1 MKATYIA
8 YRDTKSFSKLLLDYL
23 DQKESVKPFFGNT
36 PDMAGFRKQIEQKK
50 GKTNRTLLVESL
62 RTQYGGLLA
71 QSPQVAEAISSL
83 NDENTYTVTT
93 GHQLNIFT
101 GPLYFIFKIVSAIRL
116 ARDLKAEFPDKNFV
130 PVYWMA
136 TEDHDFAEI
145 NHTKLSGKKIAW
157 DTPAVSATGRMSTES
172 MEEVVRTYQNF
183 LGLSDNSEKLA
194 KLVEAAYLGHQTL
207 ADATRYLVDG
217 LFGEYGLVIFDADRP
232 ELKQVFAPIMGRDI
246 QQSGSYQAI
255 MDTSAKLEEAGYKS
269 QVQPR
274 EINFFYLTDTYRERI
289 VKLNDGRYEVLR
301 KDQYFADDDALR
313 QAINETPERF
323 SPNVVMRP
331 VYQELILP
339 NLAYIGGGAEIA
351 YWLQLK
357 SVFDDYGVDFPILVP
372 RNSAIVT
379 DDSLAVKILRLDLTF
394 RSIFKGTEELKNEYV
409 RRQTKHRLN
418 LKDEWMEFNAIFAK
432 IKLRAHK
439 IDPTLGPSTD
449 AVKARLK
456 KAINNLERKLLKADK
471 HNHEDA
477 LIQID
482 RIKDKL
488 FPGGELQERSENF
501 GLLYVKHGDQLV
513 EELLKH
519 FKPLDFQFSIIY

>member
-8 YRDTKSFSKLLLDYL
+8 YKDTKSFSKLLLDYL
-23 DQKESVKPFFGNT
+23 DRKESVRPFFGNT
-36 PDMAGFRKQIEQKK
+36 PDMAGFAAQLAEKA
-50 GKTNRTLLVESL
+50 GKTDRPLLVNSLHAQYGTLLERSPEVAQAIDSL
-62 RTQYGGLLA
+62 AG
-71 QSPQVAEAISSL
+71 
-83 NDENTYTVTT
+83 ENTYTVTT
-93 GHQLNIFT
+93 GHQLNVFT

-116 ARDLKAEFPDKNFV
+116 ARDLKAEFPDKDFV

-145 NHTKLSGKKIAW
+145 NHTRLSGKKIEW
-157 DTPAVSATGRMSTES
+157 DTPAVSATGRMSTAS

-183 LGLSDNSEKLA
+183 LGLSDNSEKLS
-194 KLVEAAYLGHQTL
+194 KLVEEAYLGHSTL
-207 ADATRYLVDG
+207 AGATRYLVNG
-217 LFGEYGLVIFDADRP
+217 LFGQYGLVIIDADQP
-232 ELKQVFAPIMGRDI
+232 ELKRAFASIMTQDI
-246 QQSGSYQAI
+246 QQSRSYEAI
-255 MDTSAKLEEAGYKS
+255 VETSAKLEEAGYKA

-274 EINFFYLTDTYRERI
+274 EINFFYLTDSYRERI
-289 VKLNDGRYEVLR
+289 VKLDDGRYEVLR
-301 KDQYFADDDALR
+301 KGVYFDDDQAL
-313 QAINETPERF
+313 QAAIEAHPERF
-323 SPNVVMRP
+323 SPNVVTRP
-331 VYQELILP
+331 LYQEVILP
-339 NLAYIGGGAEIA
+339 NLAYIGGGAEMA

-357 SVFDDYGVDFPILVP
+357 TAFDQYGVLFPILVP

-379 DDSLAVKILRLDLTF
+379 DDSFSVKILRLDLTF

-432 IKLRAHK
+432 LKLRAHK

-456 KAINNLERKLLKADK
+456 KAINNLEKKLLKADK

-477 LIQID
+477 LIHIE
-482 RIKDKL
+482 RIKNHL

-501 GLLYVKHGDQLV
+501 GLLYVKHGDALV
-513 EELLKH
+513 EELLTH
-519 FKPLDFQFSIIY
+519 FKPLEFQFSIIY

>member
-8 YRDTKSFSKLLLDYL
+8 YKDTKSFSKLLLDYL
-23 DQKESVKPFFGNT
+23 DQKESVQPFFGNA
-36 PDMAGFRKQIEQKK
+36 PDLNGFAAQIAEKQ
-50 GKTNRTLLVESL
+50 GKTDRELLVSSL
-62 RTQYGGLLA
+62 RAQYGTLLA
-71 QSPQVAEAISSL
+71 QSPRVAEAIDSL
-83 NDENTYTVTT
+83 ASENTFTVTT
-93 GHQLNIFT
+93 GHQLNVFT
-101 GPLYFIFKIVSAIRL
+101 GPLYFVFKIISAIRL
-116 ARDLKAEFPDKNFV
+116 TQDLKAEFPEKNFV

-145 NHTKLSGKKIAW
+145 NHTRLSGKKITW
-157 DTPAVSATGRMSTES
+157 DTPAVSATGRMSTAS

-183 LGLSDNSEKLA
+183 LGLSDNSEKLS
-194 KLVEAAYLGHQTL
+194 KLVEEAYLGHDTL
-207 ADATRYLVDG
+207 ADATRYLVNG
-217 LFGEYGLVIFDADRP
+217 LFGHYGLVILDADRP
-232 ELKQVFAPIMGRDI
+232 ELKRAFVPIMVQDI
-246 QQSGSYQAI
+246 QQSVSYEAI
-255 MDTSAKLEEAGYKS
+255 IESSDKLEALGYKA

-274 EINFFYLTDTYRERI
+274 EINFFYLTDSYRERI
-289 VKLNDGRYEVLR
+289 VKLDDGRYEVLR
-301 KDQYFADDDALR
+301 KGVYFDDDKALR
-313 QAINETPERF
+313 EAIEGNPERF

-331 VYQELILP
+331 MYQEVILP
-339 NLAYIGGGAEIA
+339 NLAYVGGGAEIA

-357 SVFDDYGVDFPILVP
+357 AAFGRYDQLFPILVP

-379 DDSLAVKILRLDLTF
+379 DDSVAVKILRLDLTF

-432 IKLRAHK
+432 LKLRAHK

-456 KAINNLERKLLKADK
+456 KAINNLEKKLLRADK

-477 LIQID
+477 LIQIE
-482 RIKDKL
+482 RIKDRL

-501 GLLYVKHGDQLV
+501 GLLYVKHGDELF
-513 EELLKH
+513 EELLTH